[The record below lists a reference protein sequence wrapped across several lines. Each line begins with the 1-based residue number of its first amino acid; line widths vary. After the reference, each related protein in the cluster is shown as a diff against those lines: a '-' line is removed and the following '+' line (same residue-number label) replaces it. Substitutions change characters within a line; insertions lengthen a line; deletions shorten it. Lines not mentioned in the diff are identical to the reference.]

1 MRAAHIALAAA
12 GLLAFAPVQACGVC
26 NEDKVAAT
34 YDHAIVRRAT
44 LQGRVM
50 VFCEVRGTFDSR
62 RLKAAASRI
71 SGIDAASL
79 RTSSNPATVSFALDD
94 YRQSPQSAVNALQ
107 AAAPKGTELVIV
119 QVQGLAAAPSRRH

>member
-1 MRAAHIALAAA
+1 
-12 GLLAFAPVQACGVC
+12 
-26 NEDKVAAT
+26 
-34 YDHAIVRRAT
+34 
-44 LQGRVM
+44 M
-50 VFCEVRGTFDSR
+50 VFREVRGALDAR

-79 RTSSNPATVSFALDD
+79 RTSANPATVSFALDD